1 MYIWQSFV
9 VHVTLL
15 AFRPMSLRSV
25 GNHALADI
33 SGSVSPLLND
43 AAGLEQLLV
52 DASVSVGATVLTRH
66 SHAFEPQ
73 GVTAVVVLSESHVS
87 IHTWPE
93 WGGATIDA
101 YTCGDPD
108 PVQLIEHVIAGLGP
122 SVVRRAVVPRTIP
135 GGGDEP
141 AFSFAEFITPADR
154 YEHDLTEVY
163 VQGTSEYQDYLIGR
177 SEAWGRML
185 VLDGV
190 VQSTEADEFIYHE
203 GIVHPACY
211 AAADSA
217 PVKNVMILGGGEGA
231 CLREALRW
239 SSVESI
245 TMVDIDA
252 EVVAACREHLPNH
265 HLGSFDDPRVT
276 LIHGDAVAYLAS
288 LPDNSVD
295 VIVSDMTDPVENGPS
310 TFCFTIEYFTQ
321 LKRILRPHGVLAVQ
335 AGPASPVE
343 ITLHAKVIRTIREV
357 FPSVIPYAVDA
368 PCYGRDLGFIIASSD
383 DLTSRLTVESIR
395 AQSAHLT
402 GQHRWITPELLVGK
416 LSIPP
421 YLVSAIE
428 ARTDVYADSAPPSTA
443 GAAGWES

>member
-1 MYIWQSFV
+1 
-9 VHVTLL
+9 
-15 AFRPMSLRSV
+15 
-25 GNHALADI
+25 
-33 SGSVSPLLND
+33 
-43 AAGLEQLLV
+43 
-52 DASVSVGATVLTRH
+52 
-66 SHAFEPQ
+66 
-73 GVTAVVVLSESHVS
+73 
-87 IHTWPE
+87 
-93 WGGATIDA
+93 
-101 YTCGDPD
+101 
-108 PVQLIEHVIAGLGP
+108 VQLIEHVIAGLGP

-211 AAADSA
+211 AASA
-217 PVKNVMILGGGEGA
+217 TEPVRNVLILGGGEGA

-239 SSVESI
+239 SSVETI

-265 HLGSFDDPRVT
+265 HRGSFDDQRVT

-288 LPDNSVD
+288 LPDNSLD

-310 TFCFTIEYFTQ
+310 TFCFTVEYFTQ

-343 ITLHAKVIRTIREV
+343 IALHAKVIRTIREV

-368 PCYGRDLGFIIASSD
+368 PCYGRDLGFIIASAAG
-383 DLTSRLTVESIR
+383 LQARLTVDQIR
-395 AQSAHLT
+395 AHAEEIT

-421 YLVSAIE
+421 YLVDAIE
-428 ARTDVYADSAPPSTA
+428 ARADVYANDAPPSTA

>member
-1 MYIWQSFV
+1 MYIWQSFI

-343 ITLHAKVIRTIREV
+343 IALHAKVIRTIRQV

-383 DLTSRLTVESIR
+383 DLTSRLTVEGIQ
-395 AQSAHLT
+395 AQSANLT

-421 YLVSAIE
+421 YLVKAIA

>member
-1 MYIWQSFV
+1 M
-9 VHVTLL
+9 
-15 AFRPMSLRSV
+15 ALRSV

-33 SGSVSPLLND
+33 SGSTSPLLND

-52 DASVSVGATVLTRH
+52 DASNSVGATVLTRH

-101 YTCGDPD
+101 YTCGEADPE
-108 PVQLIEHVIAGLGP
+108 QLIEYVIAGLQP
-122 SVVRRAVVPRTIP
+122 SVIKRAVVPRVIP

-154 YEHDLTEVY
+154 YQHDLSEVY
-163 VQGTSEYQDYLIGR
+163 IQGTSEFQDYLIGE
-177 SEAWGRML
+177 SAAWGRML

-211 AAADSA
+211 AAAA
-217 PVKNVMILGGGEGA
+217 TEPVRNVLILGGGEGA

-252 EVVAACREHLPNH
+252 EVVAACREHLQNH

-276 LIHGDAVAYLAS
+276 LIHEDAVAYLAA

-310 TFCFTIEYFTQ
+310 TFCFTVEYFTQ

-343 ITLHAKVIRTIREV
+343 IALHAKVIRTIRKV

-368 PCYGRDLGFIIASSD
+368 PCYGRDLGFIIASTD
-383 DLTSRLTVESIR
+383 DLGSRLTVEAIR
-395 AQSAHLT
+395 AQARSLT

-428 ARTDVYADSAPPSTA
+428 ARTDVYADAAPPSTA

>member
-1 MYIWQSFV
+1 
-9 VHVTLL
+9 
-15 AFRPMSLRSV
+15 MSLRSV

-33 SGSVSPLLND
+33 SGSASPLLND

-52 DASVSVGATVLTRH
+52 DASLSVGATVLTRH

-108 PVQLIEHVIAGLGP
+108 PVQLIEHVIAGLDP
-122 SVVRRAVVPRTIP
+122 SVIHRVVVPRTIP

-154 YEHDLTEVY
+154 YQHDLSKVY
-163 VQGTSEYQDYLIGR
+163 VQGTSEFQDYLIGE
-177 SEAWGRML
+177 SAAWGRML

-211 AAADSA
+211 AAAASA
-217 PVKNVMILGGGEGA
+217 PVTKVLILGGGEGA

-245 TMVDIDA
+245 TMIDIDA

-276 LIHGDAVAYLAS
+276 LIHGDAVAYLAEMADDS
-288 LPDNSVD
+288 FD

-343 ITLHAKVIRTIREV
+343 ITLHAKVIRTIRKV

-368 PCYGRDLGFIIASSD
+368 PCYGRDLGFIVASAE
-383 DLTSRLTVESIR
+383 DLESRLTVEKIR
-395 AQSAHLT
+395 GLEEQVT
-402 GQHRWITPELLVGK
+402 GEHRWITPELLVGK
-416 LSIPP
+416 MSIPP
-421 YLVSAIE
+421 YLTSAID